1 MEQIST
7 PLAEDNAARQATSQ
21 AMLPAAGA
29 HEVVVLV
36 VEDEPL
42 VRMSAAEALRD
53 EGFTVYEAADA
64 SEALEVMEDHHEVG
78 VVFTDIDMPGMNG
91 LELADEIHRRRPAVR
106 CLLTSG
112 RRLPANDPFLP
123 KPYNLGRLGEA
134 IRRAA

>member
-1 MEQIST
+1 MT
-7 PLAEDNAARQATSQ
+7 APPLGLT
-21 AMLPAAGA
+21 
-29 HEVVVLV
+29 VLV

-64 SEALEVMEDHHEVG
+64 SEALEVMEDHQEVG
-78 VVFTDIDMPGMNG
+78 VVFTDIDMPGMSG

-112 RRLPANDPFLP
+112 RARRLAAGDPFLP
-123 KPYNLGRLGEA
+123 KPYSLGRLGEA
-134 IRRAA
+134 IRQAA

>member
-1 MEQIST
+1 MT
-7 PLAEDNAARQATSQ
+7 PPPLGLT
-21 AMLPAAGA
+21 
-29 HEVVVLV
+29 VLV

-64 SEALEVMEDHHEVG
+64 TEALEVMEDHQEVG
-78 VVFTDIDMPGMNG
+78 VVFTDIDMPGMSG
-91 LELADEIHRRRPAVR
+91 LELADEIHRRRPTVR

-112 RRLPANDPFLP
+112 RARRLAAGDPFLP
-123 KPYNLGRLGEA
+123 KPYSLGRLGDA